1 MHKSAKEILSG
12 FISGDA
18 CSEDE
23 LKALGKWLEDS
34 AKQPEIDALLHN
46 EWGRKPSQWKHN
58 LIFRKF
64 YAVSEKTIQKKTK

>member
-12 FISGDA
+12 FIAGDA

-46 EWGRKPSQWKHN
+46 EWEESLQWKHN